1 MKTPA
6 RQPIRTSGR
15 ATVHTTVRTP
25 IRKTALAIAATLALG
40 AAPTQQALAA
50 SCTWNP
56 ATGNWNVA
64 ANWSCGIVPSGGPD
78 DASIAG
84 GKVVTINTA
93 QSVRNLTNSGGV
105 NIDAFLLTLSGA
117 GSTVNTG
124 TINIGAGAIPNN
136 AALQVSS
143 GHNINNTG
151 GVINISAD
159 SVLNQFGSTITG
171 GTINSMGTGRL
182 MVFSNG
188 ANGLSGVTLGGVV
201 DMASNANSRQ
211 IIGGG
216 MTLSGGQVDI
226 ANGGILSITN
236 GNQTLGGSGSFNLN
250 DAGARFALEGN
261 SNTTLGANV
270 VLRGQGNIGQAN
282 ISGGTHNLINDG
294 RISADVNATTLTI
307 VAGASAGSVI
317 NHNLIDARNGG
328 TLNFSSVAVDNT
340 GGLINA
346 QNGSVVLHSG
356 GTITGGTLGRAGSGV
371 FRASSNGGNGLAS
384 VTLTGV
390 IDMTTVTNSREIIAG
405 GMTFSGG
412 SVNIGNGGILSIFT
426 GNQLL
431 TGNGSFNLNDAGAR
445 FALEGNSTTTLDINV
460 VVRGQGN
467 IGQAAISGGTHHLV
481 NNGLISADVAGGTL
495 NIVPGASAGNVTN
508 NGILEATGGG
518 TLLLSANVFGN
529 AGSQIRA
536 GAASTVVQNGVT
548 ITGVIN
554 TTGAGV
560 FAANNSGSNVLS
572 GVTLSGV
579 LDMTSI
585 ANSREIIAGGLT
597 FGTGSNVNIGNGG
610 ILSITTGNQTLGGS
624 GTINLNDAGARFAL
638 EGNSTTTLDAGVV
651 LRGQGN
657 IGQAAISGGTHNLV
671 NNGLISADVA
681 GGTLNI
687 VPGASAGN
695 VTNNGILEATGGG
708 TLLLSANIIGNPGG
722 QIRASAGS
730 AVVQNGVTV
739 SGVINTTGAGV
750 FSANGSGSNV
760 LQGVTLNGVLDMTG
774 IANSREIIAGGFTFG
789 TGGNVNIGNTGILSI
804 TTGNQT
810 LGGSGTINLNDA
822 GARFALEGNS
832 TTTLDAGVVLRGQGN
847 IGQAAISGGTHH
859 LVNDGRISADV
870 NATTL
875 TIVAGASAGSVINH
889 NLIDARNGGTLNL
902 SSVAVDNTGGL
913 INAQNGSVVLHNG
926 GTITG
931 GTLGSAG
938 SGVFRA
944 STNGG
949 NGLASV
955 TLTGV
960 IDMTTV
966 TNSREIIAGGM
977 TFSGGSVNIASGGI
991 LSITNGNQTLGGT
1004 GTINLNDAGARF
1016 ALEGNSTTTLGANV
1030 VLRGQGNIGQPLI
1043 SGGTHNLI
1051 NQGSIIGDGGVLSIV
1066 RGAGS
1071 GNFTNDGLLRATTTG
1086 TVNLAMPIT
1095 GTGTLQ
1101 VDPTGTLNL
1110 ANGGNTQGKLVMGAA
1125 GSLLNLGTGN
1135 LTITNDYTNTAA
1147 GTGNSFNRRAGING
1161 AGLVVAGADAAQAI
1175 TGTGVSNG
1183 ATANATLTLGNVRV
1197 GATTFNYQVA
1207 NTGSTGPSLRGA
1219 IQTSVNGANL
1229 TDARLSGA
1237 GVTASNYNTGAPG
1250 NNTGNLG
1257 VTFTV
1262 ANAGALAPLTG
1273 QVLNLRSNFEN
1284 IADQKLNIVL
1294 AAGAAAFN
1302 TAQGSAASPV
1312 QVANQRTGGSNTAT
1326 LQVTNTAA
1334 AGAFS
1339 EDLNVSVGGST
1350 GGVSST
1356 GSIAGRLA
1364 GANSGGGNIAVAV
1377 NTTTAGLKTGS
1388 VTLDYQT
1395 AGTVNGV
1402 SNGLGVAALT
1412 PSQVVTVN
1420 GNVYLAAQASPAVLS
1435 TPINLGNFRAG
1446 SGAQAAPGIVIAN
1459 TNVAP
1464 AGFQEGLAAAV
1475 LSASG
1480 QATGTGFA
1488 NAVAGGSG
1496 TLNVGLSGINAGLNT
1511 GTVGVQ
1517 LRSNGIAT
1525 TGDTGLGNLDI
1536 GGPQTITINAN
1547 GYRLAQANTIAPIN
1561 FGNVLANSVQTRTV
1575 NVSNIA
1581 TADGFSEALNAAFG
1595 IVGGVNAASFSGA
1608 GGITGLLAGASN
1620 NTSMVVTLNTSAAGT
1635 KTANVQILLDS
1646 NGTAIGN
1653 GLGLTALPT
1662 QTINLDGVITANVGN
1677 LASAGLS
1684 PTNVNF
1690 GKFREG
1696 AANQTQQLTVTNQT
1710 VGMGEGLNASF
1721 GAASGGASNNGGSIA
1736 SLATGGVNS
1745 TAMSV
1750 SLGGLATAGN
1760 KTGSQVLNF
1769 VSDGSFNNN
1778 TPTNLPSQTV
1788 NLSAD
1793 VYRLATASVNTPI
1806 NLAARRVGDA
1816 AATGTLTIA
1825 NSAAADGF
1833 SEGLRGAIGAAPGG
1847 FTVAGAASTAL
1858 IAAGGSEAR
1867 TVSLSTAVAGNHGG
1881 NVTIGMVSNGAG
1893 TSGFGDAAL
1902 ADKIVALTGKVY
1914 TQAMGQLG
1922 TPVIDFGIVRVGQ
1935 AVAGLNIAVNNTA
1948 AVTALNDT
1956 LRANLSGISGP
1967 FSSGNTVGGV
1977 AAQGSGQIGVALNTS
1992 AAGVYMQNG
2001 SVSFLSQNP
2010 DMVDVSAGANGSVL
2024 VKAQVNNLA
2033 NADFDLLMGLGLLT
2047 QNGTDYILDLGN
2059 VALSGTE
2066 YTLAVRLDN
2075 DVAGPAD
2082 DLSGLFDLA
2091 AVDEF
2096 NLTGFG
2102 AAVGPLGAGQATGNL
2117 GVGFLAA
2124 ALGMHED
2131 IVNFNG
2137 FSSNAS
2143 DPAGIAQMRRLIIRA
2158 NVVDANGTPIPEPG
2172 TLGLLLIA
2180 AVGAA
2185 VARRQRQRA
2194 H

>member
-1 MKTPA
+1 MKTPT
-6 RQPIRTSGR
+6 RQR
-15 ATVHTTVRTP
+15 ACTTVQSPSRSP

-40 AAPTQQALAA
+40 AAPTQQVLAA

-56 ATGNWNVA
+56 ATGNWSVA
-64 ANWSCGIVPSGGPD
+64 ANWSCGIVPTGGPD
-78 DASIAG
+78 DATIGAA
-84 GKVVTINTA
+84 KVVTINTA

-124 TINIGAGAIPNN
+124 TINIGAGPNPNN
-136 AALQVSS
+136 AALQVSG

-171 GTINSMGTGRL
+171 GTINSTGTGTGKL
-182 MVFSNG
+182 VANASGSNF
-188 ANGLSGVTLGGVV
+188 LSGVTLNGLL
-201 DMASNANSRQ
+201 DMATATGFQRV
-211 IIGGG
+211 I
-216 MTLSGGQVDI
+216 
-226 ANGGILSITN
+226 NGL
-236 GNQTLGGSGSFNLN
+236 TLGGTISVNN
-250 DAGARFALEGN
+250 DSVLTFEG
-261 SNTTLGANV
+261 SNTV
-270 VLRGQGNIGQAN
+270 
-282 ISGGTHNLINDG
+282 SGVG
-294 RISADVNATTLTI
+294 TI
-307 VAGASAGSVI
+307 VLG
-317 NHNLIDARNGG
+317 
-328 TLNFSSVAVDNT
+328 NT
-340 GGLINA
+340 GGNNRIALDGNGTTTFAAGTTIRG
-346 QNGSVVLHSG
+346 QNGTIGNAVFVG
-356 GTITGGTLGRAGSGV
+356 GTQT
-371 FRASSNGGNGLAS
+371 
-384 VTLTGV
+384 
-390 IDMTTVTNSREIIAG
+390 
-405 GMTFSGG
+405 
-412 SVNIGNGGILSIFT
+412 
-426 GNQLL
+426 
-431 TGNGSFNLNDAGAR
+431 
-445 FALEGNSTTTLDINV
+445 
-460 VVRGQGN
+460 
-467 IGQAAISGGTHHLV
+467 LV
-481 NNGLISADVAGGTL
+481 NNGTISADVAGGTINL
-495 NIVPGASAGNVTN
+495 TDSIVTN
-508 NGILEATGGG
+508 NGTLSALNGG
-518 TLLLSANVFGN
+518 TLLLSSNVIGGATGQIVAG
-529 AGSQIRA
+529 AGS
-536 GAASTVVQNGVT
+536 TVLQSAVT
-548 ITGVIN
+548 LSGTIN
-554 TTGAGV
+554 TSGGGR
-560 FAANNSGSNVLS
+560 FAANASGSNFLS
-572 GVTLSGV
+572 GVTLNGN
-579 LDMTSI
+579 LDLAT
-585 ANSREIIAGGLT
+585 ATGFERVTAGGLVL
-597 FGTGSNVNIGNGG
+597 N
-610 ILSITTGNQTLGGS
+610 
-624 GTINLNDAGARFAL
+624 GTINLNNDSVLAFNDVGGLSGAGTIVLGNTGGNNRIAL
-638 EGNSTTTLDAGVV
+638 EGNGTTTFALGTTI
-651 LRGQGN
+651 RGQNGT
-657 IGQAAISGGTHNLV
+657 IGAAVFVGGTQTLV
-671 NNGLISADVA
+671 NNGTISADVA
-681 GGTLNI
+681 GGTINI
-687 VPGASAGN
+687 TDSV
-695 VTNNGILEATGGG
+695 VTNNGTLSALNGG
-708 TLLLSANIIGNPGG
+708 TLLLSSDVTGGALG
-722 QIRASAGS
+722 QIVAGAGS
-730 AVVQNGVTV
+730 TVLQSAVTL
-739 SGVINTTGAGV
+739 SGTINTSGGGRFAATA
-750 FSANGSGSNV
+750 SGSNF
-760 LQGVTLNGVLDMTG
+760 LDGVTFNGNLDLATAAG
-774 IANSREIIAGGFTFG
+774 FERVTAGGLVL
-789 TGGNVNIGNTGILSI
+789 N
-804 TTGNQT
+804 
-810 LGGSGTINLNDA
+810 GTINLNNDSVLAFNGTGGLSGA
-822 GARFALEGNS
+822 GTIVLGNTGGNNRIALDGNGITTFAAG
-832 TTTLDAGVVLRGQGN
+832 TTIRGQNGTIGAAVFAGGTQVLVNNGTIMVEVAGGTIAIAGSPLVNNGVVRA
-847 IGQAAISGGTHH
+847 QA
-859 LVNDGRISADV
+859 
-870 NATTL
+870 
-875 TIVAGASAGSVINH
+875 
-889 NLIDARNGGTLNL
+889 GTLN
-902 SSVAVDNTGGL
+902 V
-913 INAQNGSVVLHNG
+913 
-926 GTITG
+926 
-931 GTLGSAG
+931 
-938 SGVFRA
+938 
-944 STNGG
+944 ST
-949 NGLASV
+949 
-955 TLTGV
+955 
-960 IDMTTV
+960 
-966 TNSREIIAGGM
+966 
-977 TFSGGSVNIASGGI
+977 
-991 LSITNGNQTLGGT
+991 
-1004 GTINLNDAGARF
+1004 
-1016 ALEGNSTTTLGANV
+1016 AL
-1030 VLRGQGNIGQPLI
+1030 
-1043 SGGTHNLI
+1043 
-1051 NQGSIIGDGGVLSIV
+1051 
-1066 RGAGS
+1066 
-1071 GNFTNDGLLRATTTG
+1071 
-1086 TVNLAMPIT
+1086 T

-1101 VDPTGTLNL
+1101 VDAAGVMNL
-1110 ANGGNTQGKLVMGAA
+1110 ANGAKTQGSLAMGAV
-1125 GSLLNLGTGN
+1125 GSTLNLGTGN
-1135 LTITNDYTNTAA
+1135 LTITNDYTNVGA
-1147 GTGNSFNRRAGING
+1147 GTGNSFNRRAGVNG
-1161 AGLVVAGADAAQAI
+1161 AGLVVAGTNAAQAI

-1183 ATANATLTLGNVRV
+1183 ATNNATLTLGNVRV

-1207 NTGSTGPSLRGA
+1207 NTGATGPSLRGA
-1219 IQTSVNGANL
+1219 IQTNVNGANL
-1229 TDARLSGA
+1229 SDARLSGA

-1250 NNTGNLG
+1250 SNTGNLG

-1262 ANAGALAPLTG
+1262 ANAGVLAPMAG

-1284 IADQKLNIVL
+1284 IADQKLSIVL
-1294 AAGAAAFN
+1294 ANGAAAFN
-1302 TAQGSAASPV
+1302 AAVGSAVSPV
-1312 QVANQRTGGSNTAT
+1312 QVANQRTSGSNTAT
-1326 LQVTNTAA
+1326 LVVTNTAA

-1339 EDLNVSVGGST
+1339 EDLNASVSGTT
-1350 GGVSST
+1350 GGVSSS

-1364 GANSGGGNIAVAV
+1364 GASSGGGNILVGV
-1377 NTTTAGLKTGS
+1377 NTASAGAITGT

-1402 SNGLGVAALT
+1402 SNGLGVAAIS
-1412 PSQVVTVN
+1412 PSQTVTVN
-1420 GNVYLAAQASPAVLS
+1420 GNVYLAAQASPAVLG

-1446 SGAQAAPGIVIAN
+1446 AGAQAAPGIVIAN

-1464 AGFQEGLAAAV
+1464 IGFQEALAAAII
-1475 LSASG
+1475 SIGG
-1480 QATGTGFA
+1480 QATGTGFT

-1496 TLNVGLSGINAGLNT
+1496 TLNLGLSGINAGLNT

-1517 LRSNGIAT
+1517 LRSNGTTT
-1525 TGDTGLGNLDI
+1525 TGSNGLGNLDL
-1536 GGPQTITINAN
+1536 GNLQTITINAN
-1547 GYRLAQANTIAPIN
+1547 GYRLAQPNTIAPVN
-1561 FGNVLANSVQTRTV
+1561 FGNVLANSVQTRTIT
-1575 NVSNIA
+1575 VSNGA

-1608 GGITGLLAGASN
+1608 GAINGLLAGNSN
-1620 NTSMVVTLNTSAAGT
+1620 NTSMVVTLNTSATGT
-1635 KTANVQILLDS
+1635 KTANVQVLLNS

-1736 SLATGGVNS
+1736 SLATSGVNS

-1769 VSDGSFNNN
+1769 VSDGSFNGGV
-1778 TPTNLPSQTV
+1778 TTNLPTQTV

-1867 TVSLSTAVAGNHGG
+1867 TVSLSTATAGNFGG

-1893 TSGFGDAAL
+1893 TSGFGDATL
-1902 ADKIVALTGKVY
+1902 ADKVVALTGKVY
-1914 TQAMGQLG
+1914 TQATGQLG

-1992 AAGVYMQNG
+1992 VAGVYMQNG

-2047 QNGTDYILDLGN
+2047 QNGSDYILDLGN